1 MPTELAKETMEMTWK
16 EQTGRQSGQILLEGD
31 MIVPDSQPDLK
42 EILRCTGKVHIGDKR
57 INDERI
63 GFSGEL
69 EVTVLYTPKNGERS
83 LYTMKA
89 TLPLEDFI
97 HIDGLGKDAEVTLET
112 ELEHLDCEI
121 INDRKIGVK
130 AVIGVNAMAEQE
142 RSMEIVCDAEG
153 DGVECLRGTLQME
166 TDVAEVKDRFTVKE
180 ELVLPSA
187 KPQIGE
193 MLWEGIALTEHDV
206 RPMDGKVMVRGNLK
220 ISVLYTDGQEGHLG
234 SYTERIPFS
243 GYLEGEGIDPH
254 AVMDAEL
261 WLEDAKVTPMVD
273 EDGETRQLAVDVTV
287 GARLKARE
295 AVEKEILMD
304 AYVPGQKMEL
314 QREMIVYPV
323 TVANGKNQFTLKERV
338 ELGNGEAPM
347 LRAEEVWGEVR
358 LEDVRAMTDAV
369 EAEGVLVADILYYCE
384 DDTDPICMVQRGIPF
399 TQMMELKGVNEGDN
413 ANVRIRLDDM
423 DFQMLSETEGE
434 LRATMTMESTVR
446 REETA
451 EAVTDIILLDE
462 PEERT
467 SSAGAVIYMVQP
479 GDTLWSIAKEY
490 ETTIE
495 DILAVND
502 IENPALIYP
511 DQKLLI
517 VKIIE

>member
-1 MPTELAKETMEMTWK
+1 
-16 EQTGRQSGQILLEGD
+16 
-31 MIVPDSQPDLK
+31 
-42 EILRCTGKVHIGDKR
+42 
-57 INDERI
+57 
-63 GFSGEL
+63 
-69 EVTVLYTPKNGERS
+69 
-83 LYTMKA
+83 
-89 TLPLEDFI
+89 
-97 HIDGLGKDAEVTLET
+97 
-112 ELEHLDCEI
+112 
-121 INDRKIGVK
+121 
-130 AVIGVNAMAEQE
+130 
-142 RSMEIVCDAEG
+142 
-153 DGVECLRGTLQME
+153 
-166 TDVAEVKDRFTVKE
+166 
-180 ELVLPSA
+180 
-187 KPQIGE
+187 
-193 MLWEGIALTEHDV
+193 
-206 RPMDGKVMVRGNLK
+206 
-220 ISVLYTDGQEGHLG
+220 
-234 SYTERIPFS
+234 
-243 GYLEGEGIDPH
+243 
-254 AVMDAEL
+254 
-261 WLEDAKVTPMVD
+261 
-273 EDGETRQLAVDVTV
+273 
-287 GARLKARE
+287 
-295 AVEKEILMD
+295 
-304 AYVPGQKMEL
+304 
-314 QREMIVYPV
+314 
-323 TVANGKNQFTLKERV
+323 QFTLKERV

-384 DDTDPICMVQRGIPF
+384 DDTDPVCMVQRGIPF
-399 TQMMELKGVNEGDN
+399 MQMMELKGVNEGDD